1 MCVCVYVCE
10 FYDFSGGNSVP
21 IRRDV
26 KDSLFPQGEK
36 NKQMAGGYEKQYF
49 RMR

>member
-36 NKQMAGGYEKQYF
+36 TSKWLVVMKSNILE
-49 RMR
+49 